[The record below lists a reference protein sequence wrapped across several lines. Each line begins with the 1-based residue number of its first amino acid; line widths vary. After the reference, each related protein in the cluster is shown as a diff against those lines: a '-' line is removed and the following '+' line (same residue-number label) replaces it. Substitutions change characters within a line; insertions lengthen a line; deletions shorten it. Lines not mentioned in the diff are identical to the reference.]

1 MKSAMPF
8 NVSGQSVFRFQNQT
22 LLSHSELKCQ
32 SGSDRGISYYF
43 RIRINFRL
51 RDFSTSPPASPEMTN
66 EDERTLYQMVHTV
79 VEPRV

>member
-51 RDFSTSPPASPEMTN
+51 RDFSASPEMTN